1 MNKEFEKWIIDNY
14 ERESLCL
21 DSLYEGFMKFK
32 KPIARVLQEALIR
45 LVERQIVNHLAVLQI
60 KIESLKKKREKIRE
74 MNFIAEMFLMKM
86 KIIQR
91 LEILLMKCFL
101 NRIQSRVFN
110 LFQMIPTLWTFL
122 I

>member
-1 MNKEFEKWIIDNY
+1 MNEDFEKWIIDNN

-60 KIESLKKKREKIRE
+60 KIESLKKKELREKIRE
-74 MNFIAEMFLMKM
+74 MNSIAKMFLIKM

-91 LEILLMKCFL
+91 L
-101 NRIQSRVFN
+101 
-110 LFQMIPTLWTFL
+110 
-122 I
+122 

>member
-45 LVERQIVNHLAVLQI
+45 LVERQVVNHLAVLQI

-110 LFQMIPTLWTFL
+110 LF
-122 I
+122 